1 MISNFSGQYA
11 FLSNFYESPF
21 TDKDGLEYKT
31 NEHFFQAQKMANY
44 ADKLEVINASNPQLA
59 KFIGRGRPM
68 RRDWEKTKPLIMLY
82 GLRKKFAIPELREK
96 LLATG
101 DEVLVE
107 GNTWHDCEWGY
118 CTCPKCKDRKKYNML
133 GKLLMKVREEIRNA
147 EGKQTDGI

>member
-1 MISNFSGQYA
+1 MISNFSGQYD

-21 TDKDGLEYKT
+21 TDKEGLEYKT
-31 NEHFFQAQKMANY
+31 NEHFFQAQKMVNY

-68 RRDWEKTKPLIMLY
+68 YKNWEEMKPFIMLY

-107 GNTWHDCEWGY
+107 GNTWHDNEWGC
-118 CTCPKCKDRKKYNML
+118 CTCAQCKEKVKLNTL
-133 GKLLMKVREEIRNA
+133 GKLLMRVREEIKNGEGA
-147 EGKQTDGI
+147 ETDGI